1 MGKKQYILIFSG
13 VVLIIL
19 FALLPKAVIVDNT
32 ESIDTDSNTAEVHT
46 EDDGHDHSDHDH
58 ANEHTPNAAMNA
70 HDKLP
75 ADTQN
80 TLDSLEHEF
89 SIAKSSSNKSTI
101 ANTAYNL
108 LIGMNKF
115 DQAAGWKLASYG
127 QSNNEEELKAGADAY
142 YQAYT
147 FAMSEQKSAKMAKLA
162 RENYEKYIKVHGED
176 LDAKVKIGM
185 TYVVSEAPMQGIMM
199 IREVIAKDPDHQL
212 ALSSLG
218 VLSIQ
223 SGQYDKAIQRFEKI
237 KKLYPEDMESRFY
250 LAIALNNSGKKEEA
264 IKEMKYIRKNA
275 DTEEIR
281 LSATQTLAEW
291 DN

>member
-13 VVLIIL
+13 IVLIAL
-19 FALLPKAVIVDNT
+19 FALLPKAVIIDNT
-32 ESIDTDSNTAEVHT
+32 ESVDSAPSAETHS

-58 ANEHTPNAAMNA
+58 QTDAAMGA

-80 TLDSLEHEF
+80 TLDSLEHAF
-89 SIAKSSSNKSTI
+89 SSAKASGEKSTI
-101 ANTAYNL
+101 ANTAYEL
-108 LIGMNKF
+108 LFRMNKF

-127 QSNNEEELKAGADAY
+127 QTKNIEELKEGADAY
-142 YQAYT
+142 YQAFT

-162 RENYEKYIKVHGED
+162 RENYQKYIDINGED

-185 TYVVSEAPMQGIMM
+185 TYVVSEAPMKGITM
-199 IREVIAKDPDHQL
+199 IREVLAKDPEHQL

-218 VLSIQ
+218 ILSIQ
-223 SGQYDKAIQRFEKI
+223 SGQFDKAIERFEKV
-237 KKLYPEDMESRFY
+237 KELYPKDMESRFY
-250 LAIALNNSGKKEEA
+250 LAIALNSSGKNKEA
-264 IKEMKYIRKNA
+264 IEEMKYISKNA